1 MRPTKYVRVSNS
13 YPTRPCAEWAVQNR
27 HSPDAPGAGKATHTS
42 GYDFPED
49 LPGLISKGD
58 RKTETC
64 PMFEELTSIF
74 YSFADAKSGI
84 VLFVGAIILACVGGI
99 AGLIT
104 RNLMMIAGLG
114 FILVLIIFNHEYIPL
129 PDDIH
134 RKFEGIKNAFM

>member
-1 MRPTKYVRVSNS
+1 
-13 YPTRPCAEWAVQNR
+13 
-27 HSPDAPGAGKATHTS
+27 
-42 GYDFPED
+42 
-49 LPGLISKGD
+49 
-58 RKTETC
+58 
-64 PMFEELTSIF
+64 MFEELTSIF